1 MKRHYEIMRV
11 MRTKVLSMRELVEG
25 AQGIMYI
32 HSAIVYRVQDL
43 KRVSILSPTVAC
55 QLTSFVGNFS
65 QQRLDPEKQLQ
76 SFAFGIVGYLS
87 YLWDNSTF

>member
-32 HSAIVYRVQDL
+32 HSAITYRVQDL
-43 KRVSILSPTVAC
+43 KRVSILSPTVAYYANFIC
-55 QLTSFVGNFS
+55 RQLFPAET
-65 QQRLDPEKQLQ
+65 
-76 SFAFGIVGYLS
+76 
-87 YLWDNSTF
+87 

>member
-32 HSAIVYRVQDL
+32 HNAVVYRVQDL
-43 KRVSILSPTVAC
+43 KRVSIRRPQWPAV
-55 QLTSFVGNFS
+55 LTSFVVNFS
-65 QQRLDPEKQLQ
+65 QQRLDTEKQLQ

-87 YLWDNSTF
+87 YLWDNSTS

>member
-1 MKRHYEIMRV
+1 MKRHYEIMRA
-11 MRTKVLSMRELVEG
+11 MRTKILSMRELVEG

-55 QLTSFVGNFS
+55 CANSIRRQLFPAET
-65 QQRLDPEKQLQ
+65 
-76 SFAFGIVGYLS
+76 
-87 YLWDNSTF
+87 

>member
-32 HSAIVYRVQDL
+32 HSAIVNRVRDL
-43 KRVSILSPTVAC
+43 KRCQFCRSVAC
-55 QLTSFVGNFS
+55 YANFICRQLFPT
-65 QQRLDPEKQLQ
+65 E
-76 SFAFGIVGYLS
+76 
-87 YLWDNSTF
+87 T

>member
-1 MKRHYEIMRV
+1 

-43 KRVSILSPTVAC
+43 KRMSICRSQWPAM
-55 QLTSFVGNFS
+55 LTSFVGNFS

-87 YLWDNSTF
+87 YLWDNYLLTCLS

>member
-55 QLTSFVGNFS
+55 YANFIRRQLFPAET
-65 QQRLDPEKQLQ
+65 
-76 SFAFGIVGYLS
+76 
-87 YLWDNSTF
+87 

>member
-32 HSAIVYRVQDL
+32 HSVIVNRVRDL
-43 KRVSILSPTVAC
+43 KRVSILSFTVAC
-55 QLTSFVGNFS
+55 YANFICRQLFPAET
-65 QQRLDPEKQLQ
+65 
-76 SFAFGIVGYLS
+76 
-87 YLWDNSTF
+87 

>member
-32 HSAIVYRVQDL
+32 HSAIVRRVQRL
-43 KRVSILSPTVAC
+43 KCVSIFVAHSGLLC
-55 QLTSFVGNFS
+55 
-65 QQRLDPEKQLQ
+65 
-76 SFAFGIVGYLS
+76 
-87 YLWDNSTF
+87 